1 MDGIVRLASLEL
13 SNIKNVKNG
22 KIIMPNTYKKNMS
35 YNNAE
40 ILGVYGQ
47 NGSGKT
53 AVIDTLYFLQKIM
66 IGSTLNEEMADYID
80 VNDNQARIVA
90 DFNIFE
96 DNNIY
101 EVTYRI
107 DLQKNNK
114 GVEIIQETLSC
125 AINTGASR
133 SNKTVFMDYNRKEK
147 ERIFMPK
154 KGLRKSL
161 KEIKRIEPI

>member
-1 MDGIVRLASLEL
+1 
-13 SNIKNVKNG
+13 
-22 KIIMPNTYKKNMS
+22 
-35 YNNAE
+35 
-40 ILGVYGQ
+40 
-47 NGSGKT
+47 
-53 AVIDTLYFLQKIM
+53 
-66 IGSTLNEEMADYID
+66 DYID

-154 KGLRKSL
+154 KRLEEVIEGNQENRTDLIVAKRMAEKSNCSYIFGESSREIFLRNYDNNFKDY
-161 KEIKRIEPI
+161 